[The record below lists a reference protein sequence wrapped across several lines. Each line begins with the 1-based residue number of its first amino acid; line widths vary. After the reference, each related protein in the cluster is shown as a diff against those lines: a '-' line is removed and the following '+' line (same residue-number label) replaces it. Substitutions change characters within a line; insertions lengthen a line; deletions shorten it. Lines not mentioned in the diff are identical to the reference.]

1 MVEYWAESETHHS
14 ITPILHYS
22 NSLKDFK
29 LLDRAVNIASEDLYM
44 PEPNHLILTAVGP
57 DRVGL
62 VEKIAKFIARHGC
75 NIEDSKM
82 AVFCGEF
89 AVIVLISGDGNK
101 LVKIAND
108 YREIEAET
116 GLTISL
122 KTPAIR
128 KTEESFLPYKLTASC
143 MDHPGIVYQIS
154 NVLSSMGVN
163 IESME
168 TKTYAAPISG
178 TPIFQL
184 EADLAVPTRT
194 NINQLRERFAEIQ
207 REENIDIDLTAAKT

>member
-1 MVEYWAESETHHS
+1 MADST
-14 ITPILHYS
+14 
-22 NSLKDFK
+22 
-29 LLDRAVNIASEDLYM
+29 
-44 PEPNHLILTAVGP
+44 HLILGP

-62 VEKIAKFIARHGC
+62 VEKIAAFIARHDC

-101 LVKIAND
+101 LVKIASD
-108 YREIEAET
+108 YRELET
-116 GLTISL
+116 ETSLTISI
-122 KTPAIR
+122 KTPAMR
-128 KTEESFLPYKLTASC
+128 SSAESFLPYKLTASC
-143 MDHPGIVYQIS
+143 MDHPGIVHQIS
-154 NVLSSMGVN
+154 NVLSTMGVN

-194 NINQLRERFAEIQ
+194 NIVELRERFGEIQ
-207 REENIDIDLTAAKT
+207 RQENIDIDLSAAKN

>member
-1 MVEYWAESETHHS
+1 MAET
-14 ITPILHYS
+14 
-22 NSLKDFK
+22 
-29 LLDRAVNIASEDLYM
+29 
-44 PEPNHLILTAVGP
+44 NHLILTAVGP

-62 VEKIAKFIARHGC
+62 VEKISHFIARRDC

-89 AVIVLISGDGNK
+89 AVILLLSGTADG
-101 LVKIAND
+101 LRQIAGD
-108 YREIEAET
+108 CRTIELET
-116 GLTISL
+116 GLTITS
-122 KTPAIR
+122 KTPTAR
-128 KTEESFLPYKLTASC
+128 ATAQAFLPYKLTASC
-143 MDHPGIVYQIS
+143 MDHPGIVYKIS
-154 NVLSSMGVN
+154 NVLSTVGVN

-168 TKTYAAPISG
+168 TKTYSAPISG

-207 REENIDIDLTAAKT
+207 REENIDIDLTPAKN

>member
-1 MVEYWAESETHHS
+1 MADT
-14 ITPILHYS
+14 
-22 NSLKDFK
+22 
-29 LLDRAVNIASEDLYM
+29 
-44 PEPNHLILTAVGP
+44 NHLILTAVGP

-62 VEKIAKFIARHGC
+62 VENISQFIARHGC

-89 AVIVLISGDGNK
+89 AVIVLISGDANK
-101 LVKIAND
+101 LAAIASD
-108 YREIEAET
+108 HGEIENET
-116 GLTISL
+116 GLTIST
-122 KTPAIR
+122 KTAAAR
-128 KTEESFLPYKLTASC
+128 AAAQAFLPYKLTASC
-143 MDHPGIVYQIS
+143 MDHPGIVYRIS

-184 EADLAVPTRT
+184 EADVAVPVTT
-194 NINQLRERFAEIQ
+194 NINQLRERFSEIQ
-207 REENIDIDLTAAKT
+207 REENIDIELAAAKS